1 MPESFLHLSPAEQS
15 QIYRALGPQL
25 SRAPVVLEK
34 DVWVCWVLQTL
45 FTMPGRLPMA
55 FKGGTSLS
63 KVFAAIARFSEDVD
77 ITLDYRGLD
86 SSFDP
91 FAAGVSNSQLR
102 KFSDKLKSFVRDHTH
117 GVVVPHFK
125 ERLTAEFGAD
135 FHSKHGRIEVSE
147 DGEQL
152 RVPYPS
158 ALDTSGN
165 YVGNSV
171 LIEFGGRNITE
182 PNQDH
187 VVRPGIA
194 EHVPALEFPSSLVSV
209 LSPQRTFWE
218 KATLMHV
225 ECQRGEFRASAERL
239 SRHWYDLDMLA
250 DLDHGRA
257 ALANRDLLIDV
268 VKHKKVFYNTSYAN
282 YDACLAGKFRLLPD
296 DAVLA
301 ALGDDFQ
308 RMIDAGMFIGDPPGF
323 DAIVQRLRALEV
335 AINQSVRGVP
345 VSRSLRTDHPR
356 F

>member
-1 MPESFLHLSPAEQS
+1 MPESFLHLTPNEQS

-25 SRAPVVLEK
+25 SLAPVVLEK

-63 KVFAAIARFSEDVD
+63 KVFDAIARFSEDVD

-102 KFSDKLKSFVRDHTH
+102 KFSDSLKSFVRKHAH
-117 GVVVPHFK
+117 GVVVPHFQ
-125 ERLTAEFGAD
+125 EMLAAEFGVD
-135 FHSKHGRIEVSE
+135 HGRVEISD

-152 RVPYPS
+152 RVHYPTV
-158 ALDTSGN
+158 LDAAGN

-182 PNQDH
+182 PNEEH
-187 VVRPGIA
+187 VVQPDIA
-194 EHVPALEFPSSLVSV
+194 EHVPALEFPSSQVSV
-209 LSPQRTFWE
+209 LSPARTFWE

-225 ECQRGEFRASAERL
+225 ECQRDEFRASAERL
-239 SRHWYDLDMLA
+239 SRHWYDLAMLA
-250 DLDHGRA
+250 DLPHGQAAVADRA
-257 ALANRDLLIDV
+257 LLSDV
-268 VKHKKVFYNTSYAN
+268 VKHKKVFYNASYAN
-282 YDACLAGKFRLLPD
+282 YDACLVGQLRLIPEG
-296 DAVLA
+296 AALA

-308 RMIDAGMFIGDPPGF
+308 RMIGAGMFIGEPPAF
-323 DAIVQRLRALEV
+323 DAIVDRLRALET
-335 AINQSVRGVP
+335 AINGCSDG
-345 VSRSLRTDHPR
+345 
-356 F
+356 